1 MIATAIAHPN
11 IALVKYWGKREH
23 SLNLPAAG
31 SLSVTL
37 GPMCT
42 RTRVSFGVAE
52 RDSFVLN
59 GIAQSEKETARIS
72 RFLDLIRAMAPRAGF
87 ATVESSNDFP
97 TAAGLASSSSGF
109 AALALAASHAAG
121 LDLDHATLS
130 VLARRGSG
138 SAARSIDGGFVRMA
152 AGIKL
157 DGTDAFATPIF
168 GPEHWNLHVVIAV
181 TTEKSKDVPST
192 DGMNLTQR
200 TSPYFGAWI
209 GTVEPAIETAS
220 AAIAARDFERL
231 AEVAEASALQMHAS
245 AMAAVPGVIYFNGTT
260 IDVVHA
266 VRAMRV
272 RDGLPVFFTIDAGP
286 HVKVFTLADS
296 VAEVTRRL
304 TEIPGVVRTIHAT
317 PAPAAR
323 IVERVA

>member
-1 MIATAIAHPN
+1 MIATAVAHPN

-37 GPMCT
+37 GPMST
-42 RTRVSFGVAE
+42 RTRVSFGVVD
-52 RDSFVLN
+52 RDRFVLN
-59 GIAQSEKETARIS
+59 GQEQGEKETARIS
-72 RFLDLIRAMAPRAGF
+72 RFVDLIRALRPDAGF
-87 ATVESSNDFP
+87 ASIDSTNDFP

-109 AALALAASHAAG
+109 AALALAASTAAG
-121 LDLDHATLS
+121 LDLDRRTLS

-152 AGIKL
+152 AGSHL
-157 DGTDAFATPIF
+157 NGEDAYATPIF
-168 GPEHWNLHVVIAV
+168 APDHWDLHVVIAV

-200 TSPYFGAWI
+200 TSPYFDAWVR
-209 GTVEPAIETAS
+209 TVDPAIEAATE
-220 AAIAARDFERL
+220 AIAARDFARL

-245 AMAAVPGVIYFNGTT
+245 AMAAVPGVIYYNGTT

-266 VRAMRV
+266 VRAMRG

-286 HVKVFTLADS
+286 HVKVFTEAAS
-296 VAEVTRRL
+296 VAEVERRL
-304 TEIPGVVRTIHAT
+304 RELPGVVRTIHAT
-317 PAPAAR
+317 PAGAAR